1 MRGDADPLPQEEQ
14 IGLLELEDK
23 HAGVDN
29 AFEHRGLSQHY
40 HPRQCVAFILAL
52 PSLLFSYLGS
62 ISWRDAAVAFAWFL
76 VPSFL
81 QGRQARE
88 KIRPAKLHPT
98 AYLDG
103 MRGLAALFVFFCH
116 FSYQFFNLVDGFGFE
131 GNHNILRL
139 PIVRLLYDGS
149 SSVTVFFAI
158 SGYALSYRPL
168 KLARAGNFKDFATG
182 LSSLTFRRGLRLYL
196 PPMISTLWVVFLV
209 RLGVYELTRDFAKDR
224 TYIKRIMEPHP
235 ARLDSTW
242 AQLIDWAK
250 QVWGFVRV
258 FDWDEKSGRMCKY
271 RSSLHRVSA
280 SNPVPSL

>member
-1 MRGDADPLPQEEQ
+1 MRSHDESIPQEEQ
-14 IGLLELEDK
+14 IGLLELEGKD
-23 HAGVDN
+23 ASSD
-29 AFEHRGLSQHY
+29 FEHHGTGHHY
-40 HPRQCVAFILAL
+40 HPRQYGAFLLAL
-52 PSLLFSYLGS
+52 PSRLFSFLTS

-88 KIRPAKLHPT
+88 QIRPAKLHPT

-116 FSYQFFNLVDGFGFE
+116 FSYQFFNLVDSFGLD

-158 SGYALSYRPL
+158 SGYALSYRAL
-168 KLARAGNFKDFATG
+168 KLARAGSKDFATS

-250 QVWGFVRV
+250 QVWNFARV
-258 FDWDEKSGRMCKY
+258 FDWDEKSGRMC
-271 RSSLHRVSA
+271 
-280 SNPVPSL
+280 